1 MAKTSVV
8 QKEIMTILPHIKK
21 IGSKQ
26 VSFDLDKPADVMY
39 ISFEKPQ
46 NATDTETADDGALFR
61 YRGNKLVG
69 ITILNFSK
77 KFLVSENLSQKDK
90 N

>member
-1 MAKTSVV
+1 MAKQKENYMAKTSLI
-8 QKEIMTILPHIKK
+8 QKEILSILPHINK

-26 VSFDLDKPADVMY
+26 VFFDLDKPADVMY
-39 ISFEKPQ
+39 ISFDKPQ
-46 NATDTETADDGALFR
+46 NATDTETADDGTLFR

-77 KFLVSENLSQKDK
+77 KFE
-90 N
+90 